1 MCVLHSAF
9 YNMLNNF
16 FCKTLY
22 VPQLQKL
29 YASVLKPSAKK
40 SCLLLLLH
48 TVAILKSSLS
58 KSAFVIFFRET
69 FRSDY
74 EALKERLT
82 TLPDKTTHDVMVTGF
97 HLKSIAM
104 LHIFFKKFTIQA
116 LDIFFKVE
124 GPDKKRRYQ
133 LACTFTF
140 L

>member
-16 FCKTLY
+16 FCKTLCASIAK
-22 VPQLQKL
+22 VVCFCLKTISQKIM
-29 YASVLKPSAKK
+29 
-40 SCLLLLLH
+40 LLLLLH

-124 GPDKKRRYQ
+124 GPDKKRRYK

>member
-1 MCVLHSAF
+1 
-9 YNMLNNF
+9 ML
-16 FCKTLY
+16 LI
-22 VPQLQKL
+22 
-29 YASVLKPSAKK
+29 
-40 SCLLLLLH
+40 LLH

-97 HLKSIAM
+97 HLKIIAM

-124 GPDKKRRYQ
+124 GARQKEEIPIGLHIYFSID
-133 LACTFTF
+133 
-140 L
+140 

>member
-16 FCKTLY
+16 FCKTLCASIAK
-22 VPQLQKL
+22 VVCFCLKTISQKIM
-29 YASVLKPSAKK
+29 
-40 SCLLLLLH
+40 LLILLH

-74 EALKERLT
+74 KALKERLT

-124 GPDKKRRYQ
+124 GPDKKRRYK

>member
-16 FCKTLY
+16 FCKTLCASIAK
-22 VPQLQKL
+22 VVCFCLKTISQKIM
-29 YASVLKPSAKK
+29 
-40 SCLLLLLH
+40 LLILLH

-124 GPDKKRRYQ
+124 GPDKKRRYK

>member
-16 FCKTLY
+16 FCKTLCASIAK
-22 VPQLQKL
+22 VVCFCLKTISQKIM
-29 YASVLKPSAKK
+29 
-40 SCLLLLLH
+40 LLILLH